1 LIEKGSAE
9 IDTTNDNDDLRME
22 DDKNDE
28 SSPTI
33 TGLK

>member
-9 IDTTNDNDDLRME
+9 IDLSHDNLELMADD
-22 DDKNDE
+22 NGE
-28 SSPTI
+28 SNPTM